1 MTLSG
6 QRRQSATAHA
16 SSKAGKAEVGS
27 TPMAG
32 VKGAGGLLDVDYQRP
47 AAVFWSPRVKGT
59 LS

>member
-1 MTLSG
+1 
-6 QRRQSATAHA
+6 
-16 SSKAGKAEVGS
+16 
-27 TPMAG
+27 MAG